1 VLLIVF
7 GLSGAGKNFV
17 GRILRDDYG
26 FRFYDAD
33 DDLTPVMRE
42 AIARREIFTDAMRA
56 EFFAIVITRIRELR
70 AKHDKLVVAQAFFK
84 EKYRRLVLE
93 TFPEARFVLV
103 ESSMEMIEARL
114 GHRNSSAGLEYAR
127 TILPAFEPPK
137 HPYDVIHNIHSAQE
151 VKTQLNV
158 LLERIAKQEM

>member
-1 VLLIVF
+1 MILF

-17 GRILRDDYG
+17 GRILRDNYG
-26 FRFYDAD
+26 FHFYDAD

-42 AIARREIFTDAMRA
+42 AIAKREIFTDAMRA
-56 EFFAIVITRIRELR
+56 EFFAIVIERIRELR
-70 AKHDKLVVAQAFFK
+70 AHHDELVVSQAFFK

-103 ESSMEMIEARL
+103 ESSLEMIEARL
-114 GHRNSSAGLEYAR
+114 GQRNSAAGLEYAR

-137 HPYDVIHNIHSAQE
+137 HEHFILHNVAGGEE
-151 VKTQLNV
+151 VKAQLSA
-158 LLERIAKQEM
+158 LLEAITRQI